1 MAELTTNNR
10 QPRVDMTPMVDLG
23 FLLITFFVFTTT
35 FTSNR
40 MMPLYMPD
48 NTDEIGPP
56 VKYKNTLTLILGKDN
71 RIFYHQ
77 KNAKDLNE
85 SFLTETSYGTTLSRL
100 IIEKRKQAENIK
112 NFTVIIRPTDESVC
126 KNTVDVLDEM
136 KITNQPIYVLTDIS
150 SKEVEVCQTKIRM

>member
-1 MAELTTNNR
+1 MAELTTNNTR

-40 MMPLYMPD
+40 MMPLYIPD
-48 NTDEIGPP
+48 KTDDPGPP

-77 KNAKDLNE
+77 KGPKDLNT
-85 SFLTETSYGTTLSRL
+85 SLLTETSYGTTLSQL
-100 IIEKRKQAENIK
+100 IIEKRKQAENSKI
-112 NFTVIIRPTDESVC
+112 FTVIIRPAQLM
-126 KNTVDVLDEM
+126 NQFI
-136 KITNQPIYVLTDIS
+136 KIQL
-150 SKEVEVCQTKIRM
+150 MF